1 NKIRLF
7 PFQGCLP
14 GAGKAKSI
22 KGAFIMSVISI
33 IFGILMVICGVSCM
47 FTPMA
52 TFLSTG
58 YFITI
63 LMLVYGVFGIVRFF
77 QKKTGVLDL
86 IVSILAVIVG
96 VVCLVHPFESLA
108 VDRFILYLIAVWLMV
123 QGLVTIIVS
132 FGARD
137 VKKGWFWGVIVG
149 ILGMLAGIYSFAHPF
164 LTAVVEGVLIG
175 LYFVEAGLDM
185 IFMGS
190 AVGAARKDA
199 KEAFEAAKKE

>member
-1 NKIRLF
+1 
-7 PFQGCLP
+7 
-14 GAGKAKSI
+14 
-22 KGAFIMSVISI
+22 MSVISI

>member
-1 NKIRLF
+1 
-7 PFQGCLP
+7 
-14 GAGKAKSI
+14 
-22 KGAFIMSVISI
+22 MSVISI
-33 IFGILMVICGVSCM
+33 IFGILLIIGGFSCM
-47 FTPMA
+47 YQPFF

-190 AVGAARKDA
+190 SVGAARKDA

>member
-1 NKIRLF
+1 
-7 PFQGCLP
+7 
-14 GAGKAKSI
+14 
-22 KGAFIMSVISI
+22 MSVISI

-96 VVCLVHPFESLA
+96 ILCLIYPGTSLEINGL
-108 VDRFILYLIAVWLMV
+108 ILKLIAVWLII
-123 QGLVTIIVS
+123 QGVVNIVTSVT
-132 FGARD
+132 AREEQS
-137 VKKGWFWGVIVG
+137 GWIWGVIVG
-149 ILGMLAGIYSFAHPF
+149 ILGILVGIYSFAHPGVEA
-164 LTAVVEGVLIG
+164 LTIGVLIG
-175 LYFVEAGLDM
+175 LYFVEAGFDM
-185 IFMGS
+185 IVMGS
-190 AVGAARKDA
+190 AIG
-199 KEAFEAAKKE
+199 AAKKQMKEVEAEAEKK